1 MSQIRP
7 FGTDSSVNWVALP
20 LGAAAIDTHGTRV
33 PQETEQAPAELDGW
47 FLGPHDSVSY
57 PEPHKSALNL
67 SGTHDDRRAGSPAT

>member
-20 LGAAAIDTHGTRV
+20 L
-33 PQETEQAPAELDGW
+33 ELDGW
-47 FLGPHDSVSY
+47 FLGPDDSVSY